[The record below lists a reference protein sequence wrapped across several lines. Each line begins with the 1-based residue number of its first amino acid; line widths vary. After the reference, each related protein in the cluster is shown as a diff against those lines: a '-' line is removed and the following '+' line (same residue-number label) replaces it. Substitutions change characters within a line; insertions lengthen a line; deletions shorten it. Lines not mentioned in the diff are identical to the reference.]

1 MWLVDKLH
9 DGTEQHREQ
18 IPVDIVSALVR
29 WYVGHGTETD
39 EKIGVMLV
47 HRAKMFERWLACD
60 CKGNDV
66 RPPLLSPAYLSEAE
80 TFYLRR
86 LTGEGRP
93 EHRPDCPFFR
103 DQAAFERE
111 KRKHDA
117 KPLTPVDG
125 YFAALKP
132 LGEHLA
138 QQPVDDA
145 DQNRVRGASTPRL
158 ARLLWQLIEAAETNI
173 IGAIGQRPKPSIRH
187 EYERLCEAGRNLWIA
202 PRTPLAANFYQHPDD
217 LRTNRIY
224 ARLRKAAK
232 TWPADH
238 EPQAF
243 LAVFAPSVSR
253 REILLADGDP
263 IIVASDIVKPAAKKV
278 DRGPY
283 LVLIA
288 IGEHAQAR
296 GYAPVRAYA
305 QPIQDGRHFSPVDS
319 NAERQ
324 LMALLMKLQWPLNE
338 AGISVRIKKPVFDID
353 TDLGP
358 CRPDFMLDVLDR
370 AKRRRR
376 LLYLELLG
384 LDSEA
389 YRQAKEVTI
398 PRMQLRAPVTEI
410 EARELDDEDALS
422 LRLGALLR
430 GADSPAG

>member
-9 DGTEQHREQ
+9 DGTERHREEV
-18 IPVDIVSALVR
+18 PADMLAALIR
-29 WYVGHGTETD
+29 WYVGKGSETD

-60 CKGNDV
+60 CLGSSK

-93 EHRPDCPFFR
+93 EHLPECPFFR

-111 KRKHDA
+111 QRKHDA

-138 QQPVDDA
+138 QQPVSDA
-145 DQNRVRGASTPRL
+145 DDNRVRGASTPRL
-158 ARLLWQLIEAAETNI
+158 ARLLWQLIEDAETNV
-173 IGAIGQRPKPSIRH
+173 IGAIGHRRKPSIQH
-187 EYERLCEAGRNLWIA
+187 EYDRLREAARDLWIA
-202 PRTPLAANFYQHPDD
+202 PKTPLASHLYSHPNDF
-217 LRTNRIY
+217 RSQRIY

-232 TWPADH
+232 DWPADH

-243 LAVFAPSVSR
+243 LAVFAPSVTR
-253 REILLADGDP
+253 REIVLAEGDP
-263 IIVASDIVKPAAKKV
+263 IIVASDIVKPAAKRV
-278 DRGPY
+278 ERGPY
-283 LVLIA
+283 LVLVA

-305 QPIQDGRHFSPVDS
+305 QPVQDGRHFSPVDS
-319 NAERQ
+319 NAERD
-324 LMALLMKLQWPLNE
+324 LMQLLMKLQWDLD
-338 AGISVRIKKPVFDID
+338 AQGISTRIKKPVFDLE

-358 CRPDFMLDVLDR
+358 CRPDFMIDILDR
-370 AKRRRR
+370 RTSRRR
-376 LLYLELLG
+376 LLNFELLG
-384 LDSEA
+384 YDTES
-389 YRQAKEVTI
+389 YRRSKEVTI
-398 PRMQLRAPVTEI
+398 PRMRLRAPVIEI
-410 EARELDDEDALS
+410 ETKELDDERALS
-422 LRLGALLR
+422 ERLRDAISR
-430 GADSPAG
+430 S